1 MSWRRR
7 AAYAYPLLL
16 VAFAAVVLSG
26 VALLGGFDPD
36 CDFMDG
42 GLPDSCTDA
51 DSAGLL
57 IVFIGGP
64 IAIGTLLL
72 WAVWMTSL
80 AVRRKRAE
88 KVVGGSFGT

>member
-7 AAYAYPLLL
+7 VAYAYPLLL
-16 VAFAAVVLSG
+16 VALAALLLSG
-26 VALLGGFDPD
+26 VSAVGGFSPD
-36 CDFMDG
+36 CDFMDA

-64 IAIGTLLL
+64 LAVGTLVL
-72 WAVWMTSL
+72 WAGWMISL
-80 AVRRKRAE
+80 AVRRKRVE
-88 KVVGGSFGT
+88 KVISGSFGT